1 MNGIVLFLQ
10 RRIRPDQ
17 FSVRGDLRW
26 VVLRQARPGAVE
38 AETADNGHYRY
49 FLQPACPNC
58 SGSPAEFRVK
68 IPGSGQNILSL
79 CHSGYSASNTTELYI
94 DNFCHSKLT

>member
-58 SGSPAEFRVK
+58 SGSPAELRVK

-79 CHSGYSASNTTELYI
+79 CHSGYFASNTTSI
-94 DNFCHSKLT
+94 STIFVSPN